1 MSADGT
7 PDFGNWTD
15 EELAQLDKRG
25 PSHNGRGLG
34 PSDVEAARTELK
46 KRGPGRPPLP
56 PGTKHSTGNP
66 LIQVRCE
73 PDLAAFIQARGG
85 PAFLRGLA
93 EAARAKSEAPP
104 RDRFPSSAPR
114 AE

>member
-1 MSADGT
+1 VSAE
-7 PDFGNWTD
+7 P
-15 EELAQLDKRG
+15 K
-25 PSHNGRGLG
+25 P
-34 PSDVEAARTELK
+34 

-56 PGTKHSTGNP
+56 PGVKHSTGNP

-93 EAARAKSEAPP
+93 KKEMSKE
-104 RDRFPSSAPR
+104 
-114 AE
+114 

>member
-1 MSADGT
+1 MSADK
-7 PDFGNWTD
+7 P
-15 EELAQLDKRG
+15 
-25 PSHNGRGLG
+25 
-34 PSDVEAARTELK
+34 

-56 PGTKHSTGNP
+56 PGAVRGKGNP

-93 EAARAKSEAPP
+93 ERE
-104 RDRFPSSAPR
+104 RSSIDMSSR
-114 AE
+114 G